1 MNVYLNLLSV
11 LIVLKYIDS
20 GLGEQG
26 GNMSKIFGWMFKLKF
41 VGSMMILALGGLI
54 LGLRGLILGLRGLIL
69 GPGLILGWES

>member
-1 MNVYLNLLSV
+1 
-11 LIVLKYIDS
+11 
-20 GLGEQG
+20 
-26 GNMSKIFGWMFKLKF
+26 MSKIFGWMFTLKF